1 MSEQSLI
8 STLEKQYQEKDI
20 EHVMQELY
28 TYISDNKNFNA
39 VSAKALV
46 HIIIHDSKNEELNRS
61 LLSFVEIIFEDKLNN
76 NKMRDAKYYIGKA
89 LKSDLKGKNS
99 ATEPAEPAE
108 PEAEAKDVA
117 EKEGEKSETTT
128 KPEEAP
134 IPSEASS
141 EVAAE
146 PAQEVEPEKAAEPEQ
161 KDEPAEP
168 EKSDD
173 NASPPSL
180 G

>member
-28 TYISDNKNFNA
+28 NYISQNKNFNA

-46 HIIIHDSKNEELNRS
+46 HIIIHDSKDEALNKS
-61 LLSFVEIIFEDKLNN
+61 LLSFIEIIFEDKLNN

-89 LKSDLKGKNS
+89 MRGDVKGHNVE
-99 ATEPAEPAE
+99 TPPAETTAD
-108 PEAEAKDVA
+108 AEAQDELK
-117 EKEGEKSETTT
+117 KEGEKSETTT
-128 KPEEAP
+128 KPEQITP
-134 IPSEASS
+134 PSET
-141 EVAAE
+141 AE
-146 PAQEVEPEKAAEPEQ
+146 ATEAEEKIEPEDVEEVEEQEDVEDAEESETP
-161 KDEPAEP
+161 P
-168 EKSDD
+168 
-173 NASPPSL
+173 PPSL